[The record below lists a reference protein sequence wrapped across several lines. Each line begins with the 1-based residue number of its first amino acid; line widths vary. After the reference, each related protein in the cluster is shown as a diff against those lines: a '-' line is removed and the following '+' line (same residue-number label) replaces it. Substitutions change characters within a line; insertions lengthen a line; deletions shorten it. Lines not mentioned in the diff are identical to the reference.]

1 VTAAGPAGGRPPLR
15 PDRVYLGWQ
24 YALLHPHPG
33 PSPRRPTPPPRE
45 QLNPGWVSAQRRE
58 QNRLDR
64 PLTASFGGAI
74 VLAAGSIALGVLG
87 WLNPPLSGLGA
98 VAGLAGAVLAAR
110 QIRRGEQALRGRVA
124 AEERRVGT
132 IRDLQEAR
140 LFEWQARHAGQARD
154 WQARR
159 AAYERQKHW
168 YAVSLGCDIDR
179 VDVAGGTLSGWSAVL
194 TMTGIPRLQSG
205 GELTVVD
212 LTGGAVARDLLAVSR
227 RAGINPLVWVLP
239 DDLPRMDLGTGLAP
253 AAHADLL
260 SLAARA
266 GDEQGA
272 APGLSRD
279 SAMLERVIGLLG
291 RDATMAQI
299 NAALRVLGHIGDP
312 REDARRGL
320 LTTAQIDQLAVMF
333 GRGAG
338 QVVVERAWALESRLR
353 KLDSLGSALGPAPR
367 SRLRVLATGGE
378 AGVTGHPVL
387 STYVVAAL
395 TPAIRGAAGVPW
407 QHTVFLLGAEE
418 LAGDVLDRL
427 ADACAAS
434 RTGLVVG
441 YRSIPASVRE
451 RLGRGNAAVAFM
463 RLGNAV
469 DAKAASEQIGTEH
482 RFVLAQLTDT
492 VGASVTDTT
501 GDSYTSTVGSSDSL
515 AQTSSVTDTS
525 GRSRGRG
532 AGRDSSFV
540 PFGHETRSRSSDS
553 SRSTGYTES
562 EAITE
567 GISESTAWGI
577 STSRAAGMN
586 QSQARTVQRSREFVV
601 EQHELQQ
608 LPPSAMI
615 VTYAAADGRHV
626 VMADANPAIMNLPTA
641 TLASLEEARRTPQ
654 EATPQE
660 GTRPAPDRGHGPAEP
675 GPAGSQPDRRP
686 GEYPAQ
692 RADAPPRPRDGR
704 DTPPE
709 GTGENIPGPD
719 AVPGADR
726 IPGPEPPGADRGPG
740 RHRRVPVSWRDGAG
754 QPPPNL
760 GPPPERLD
768 WRRRPDE

>member
-1 VTAAGPAGGRPPLR
+1 MTAAGPPGGRPPPLR

-64 PLTASFGGAI
+64 PLEASFGGAI
-74 VLAAGSIALGVLG
+74 VLVAGSIALGVLG

-140 LFEWQARHAGQARD
+140 LFEWQAQHAGQARD

-179 VDVAGGTLSGWSAVL
+179 VDVAGGTLSGWSAML

-212 LTGGAVARDLLAVSR
+212 LTGGAVARDLLAVSG

-239 DDLPRMDLGTGLAP
+239 DDLPRMDLGTGLTP

-272 APGLSRD
+272 APGLFRD

-291 RDATMAQI
+291 GDATVAQI
-299 NAALRVLGHIGDP
+299 NAALRVLGHLGDP

-320 LTTAQIDQLAVMF
+320 LTMAQIDQLAVMF

-353 KLDSLGSALGPAPR
+353 KLDSLGSAPGPAPR
-367 SRLRVLATGGE
+367 SRLRVVAMGGE

-395 TPAIRGAAGVPW
+395 TPVIRGGAAGVPW
-407 QHTVFLLGAEE
+407 QHTAL
-418 LAGDVLDRL
+418 
-427 ADACAAS
+427 
-434 RTGLVVG
+434 
-441 YRSIPASVRE
+441 PARGGE
-451 RLGRGNAAVAFM
+451 TGRG
-463 RLGNAV
+463 
-469 DAKAASEQIGTEH
+469 
-482 RFVLAQLTDT
+482 
-492 VGASVTDTT
+492 
-501 GDSYTSTVGSSDSL
+501 
-515 AQTSSVTDTS
+515 
-525 GRSRGRG
+525 
-532 AGRDSSFV
+532 
-540 PFGHETRSRSSDS
+540 
-553 SRSTGYTES
+553 
-562 EAITE
+562 
-567 GISESTAWGI
+567 
-577 STSRAAGMN
+577 RA
-586 QSQARTVQRSREFVV
+586 
-601 EQHELQQ
+601 
-608 LPPSAMI
+608 
-615 VTYAAADGRHV
+615 
-626 VMADANPAIMNLPTA
+626 
-641 TLASLEEARRTPQ
+641 
-654 EATPQE
+654 
-660 GTRPAPDRGHGPAEP
+660 
-675 GPAGSQPDRRP
+675 GPAGRRLCSLPDRAGGRLPVDPGQRPGTAGTRERGRRVHAPGERGRRKGGQRADRHRASFRAGAAHRHGGHVGHGYRGRLLHQYRGQLRFTGPDQFGDGHVRAQPRPGRRP
-686 GEYPAQ
+686 GQ
-692 RADAPPRPRDGR
+692 QFRAVRPRNPVPEQRLQPFDRLHRIRGDHRGHQRKHRVGNQHVQGGR
-704 DTPPE
+704 DE
-709 GTGENIPGPD
+709 
-719 AVPGADR
+719 
-726 IPGPEPPGADRGPG
+726 
-740 RHRRVPVSWRDGAG
+740 
-754 QPPPNL
+754 
-760 GPPPERLD
+760 
-768 WRRRPDE
+768 